1 MAVKFMSDEWLKEVE
16 ARLNKHEGFQT
27 AAKGQSAK
35 LQNEVSGTPQG
46 DLRYWMQLD
55 NGTVSIGKGD
65 LEGAEATLS
74 QEYATAVAMSKGETT
89 GQAAF
94 MQGKLKVQG
103 NLMKIMQLQGAFAQM
118 GPALQDLEVE
128 Y

>member
-16 ARLNKHEGFQT
+16 TRLNAHEGFQT

-35 LQNEVSGTPQG
+35 LQNEVAGTPLG
-46 DLRYWMQLD
+46 DVRYWMQID
-55 NGTVSIGKGD
+55 NGKVSLGKGD
-65 LEGAEATLS
+65 VEGAEATLS
-74 QEYATAVAMSKGETT
+74 QDYPTAVSMSKGETT

-103 NLMKIMQLQGAFAQM
+103 NLMKIMQLQGAFSQM
-118 GPALQDLEVE
+118 GPALQDLQVE